1 MRSKC
6 QNRKLAPRRGEKGEF
21 RRSPL
26 VTLEGNP
33 TESMGIVLNRAE
45 SWQFVSKPMRGRS
58 GVGCFRPRTGKK
70 DESEVLELQGPQ
82 KSTKVEATWVR
93 SLEFRVQSHPSTGSE
108 SRLIKA
114 NQGKSKLKNDAA
126 TPDHVPTRVTA
137 PGRETTSVQNVTFPT
152 LSTWHSV
159 AKRA

>member
-82 KSTKVEATWVR
+82 KSTKVRQSGGNLGPE
-93 SLEFRVQSHPSTGSE
+93 SGVQSP
-108 SRLIKA
+108 
-114 NQGKSKLKNDAA
+114 KS
-126 TPDHVPTRVTA
+126 P
-137 PGRETTSVQNVTFPT
+137 
-152 LSTWHSV
+152 
-159 AKRA
+159 